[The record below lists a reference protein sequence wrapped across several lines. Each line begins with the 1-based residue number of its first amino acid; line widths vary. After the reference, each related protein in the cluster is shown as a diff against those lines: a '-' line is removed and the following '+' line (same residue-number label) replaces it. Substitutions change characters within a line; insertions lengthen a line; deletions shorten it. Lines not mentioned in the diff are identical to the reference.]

1 MSSIGKKNIVFG
13 FIYLVFTAALG
24 PVMIVKYFGDVAV
37 AEAAKQEKLSALQVV
52 AANGFE
58 INLEKMTPEQI
69 GKTNTSALLAL
80 SARANS
86 QMPIDA
92 IKGGPHTHGNL
103 EALLN
108 IVVGLVL
115 GFLAVPALFKHIISW
130 IFIVGALGHS
140 GLLYLAVALGL
151 PWAQALLASPAG
163 YIGPSLILLGL
174 LLAGIAAALGFKGK
188 VVTDNGA

>member
-1 MSSIGKKNIVFG
+1 MIGKKNIVFG

-24 PVMIVKYFGDVAV
+24 PVMILNYSGDVAV
-37 AEAAKQEKLSALQVV
+37 AEAAKQQKLGALQV
-52 AANGFE
+52 AASNGFE
-58 INLEKMTPEQI
+58 VDLEPMSAEQI
-69 GKTNTSALLAL
+69 AKANTAALLAL
-80 SARANS
+80 SANLNS
-86 QMPIDA
+86 EAPIDA

-115 GFLAVPALFKHIISW
+115 GFLAVPLLFKQIISW
-130 IFIVGALGHS
+130 TFIVGALGHS

-151 PWAQALLASPAG
+151 PWAQALLISPVG

-174 LLAGIAAALGFKGK
+174 LLTGIAAALGYKGS
-188 VVTDNGA
+188 VVTDVG

>member
-1 MSSIGKKNIVFG
+1 MIGKKNIVFG

-24 PVMIVKYFGDVAV
+24 PVMILNYSGDVAV
-37 AEAAKQEKLSALQVV
+37 AEAAKQQKLGALQV
-52 AANGFE
+52 AASNGFE
-58 INLEKMTPEQI
+58 VDLEPMSAEQI
-69 GKTNTSALLAL
+69 AKANTAALLAL
-80 SARANS
+80 SANLNS
-86 QMPIDA
+86 EAPIDA

-115 GFLAVPALFKHIISW
+115 AFLAVPLLFKQVISW
-130 IFIVGALGHS
+130 VFIVGALGHS

-151 PWAQALLASPAG
+151 PWAQALLVSPVG

-174 LLAGIAAALGFKGK
+174 LLMGIAAAMGYKGRL
-188 VVTDNGA
+188 VTDVG

>member
-1 MSSIGKKNIVFG
+1 MNSIGKKNIVFG

-24 PVMIVKYFGDVAV
+24 PVMLVNYFGDTAV
-37 AEAAKQEKLSALQVV
+37 AEAAKQEKMSALQVV
-52 AANGFE
+52 AANDFE
-58 INLEKMTPEQI
+58 VNLEKMTAEQI
-69 GKTNTSALLAL
+69 AKTNSAALLAL

-92 IKGGPHTHGNL
+92 IKGGPHAHGNL

-130 IFIVGALGHS
+130 VFIVGALGHS

-151 PWAQALLASPAG
+151 PWAQTLLASPAG

-174 LLAGIAAALGFKGK
+174 LLAGIAAALGFKGRL
-188 VVTDNGA
+188 VTDGA

>member
-1 MSSIGKKNIVFG
+1 MIGKKNIVFG

-24 PVMIVKYFGDVAV
+24 PVMIVYYSGDVAV
-37 AEAAKQEKLSALQVV
+37 AEAAKQEKMSALQVA
-52 AANGFE
+52 AANDFE
-58 INLEKMTPEQI
+58 VDLEKMTADQI
-69 GKTNTSALLAL
+69 GKANTAALLAL
-80 SARANS
+80 SARMNS
-86 QMPIDA
+86 QAPIDA

-115 GFLAVPALFKHIISW
+115 GFLAVPLLFKQIISW
-130 IFIVGALGHS
+130 VFIVGALGHS

-163 YIGPSLILLGL
+163 YVGPSLILLGL
-174 LLAGIAAALGFKGK
+174 LLAGIAAALGFKDRL
-188 VVTDNGA
+188 VTDGG